1 MTPDLYAI
9 QYASTS
15 ADVMALLERCVAYVR
30 NGPVMALLPEEL
42 QGLHVHDA
50 TDVAPWQS
58 RLEQMQRR
66 PAMLT
71 ASARFWVEELAEM
84 FRMATRRL
92 EDLRVVASASGSAV
106 TAQARSSLGERRPA
120 VH

>member
-30 NGPVMALLPEEL
+30 NGPVMALLPDEL

-50 TDVAPWQS
+50 ADVAPWQ
-58 RLEQMQRR
+58 
-66 PAMLT
+66 
-71 ASARFWVEELAEM
+71 
-84 FRMATRRL
+84 
-92 EDLRVVASASGSAV
+92 
-106 TAQARSSLGERRPA
+106 
-120 VH
+120 

>member
-50 TDVAPWQS
+50 CDVGPWQS

-66 PAMLT
+66 PAMLS

-84 FRMATRRL
+84 FRMASRRL
-92 EDLRVVASASGSAV
+92 ADLQAVASASGSAP
-106 TAQARSSLGERRPA
+106 TAQARPSVGAHRPTL
-120 VH
+120 H

>member
-9 QYASTS
+9 QYASTPG
-15 ADVMALLERCVAYVR
+15 DVMALLERCVAYVR

-42 QGLHVHDA
+42 QGLDVHNAD
-50 TDVAPWQS
+50 DVAPWQS
-58 RLEQMQRR
+58 QLEQMQRR

-84 FRMATRRL
+84 FRMARRRL
-92 EDLRVVASASGSAV
+92 EDLHAVPSGLSSAV
-106 TAQARSSLGERRPA
+106 PRGKPQSVGEQHPGR
-120 VH
+120 

>member
-30 NGPVMALLPEEL
+30 NGPVMALLPDEL

-50 TDVAPWQS
+50 ADVAPWQS

-66 PAMLT
+66 PAMLS

-84 FRMATRRL
+84 FRMASRRL
-92 EDLRVVASASGSAV
+92 ADLQVVASAPGSA
-106 TAQARSSLGERRPA
+106 TAQSRPSVGKHRPA